1 MFSVT
6 FDNDQDSKLFILRS
20 IGKEIDEEGYVTDS
34 ETKERVL
41 LLNGE
46 ELLFKDFAGVKKG
59 SEIFIKSDI
68 ISLVEY
74 VNRYR

>member
-6 FDNDQDSKLFILRS
+6 FDNDQESKLFILQS
-20 IGKEIDEEGYVTDS
+20 IGKEIDDEEYVIDS

-41 LLNGE
+41 LPNGE
-46 ELLFKDFAGVKKG
+46 ELLFNDFAGVKKG

-74 VNRYR
+74 VNKYR

>member
-1 MFSVT
+1 MFSII
-6 FDNDQDSKLFILRS
+6 FDNHEDSKLFVLQS
-20 IGKEIDEEGYVTDS
+20 IGKEVDEEGYIMDS

-41 LLNGE
+41 LPNGE

>member
-6 FDNDQDSKLFILRS
+6 FDNHKESKLFILQS
-20 IGKEIDEEGYVTDS
+20 IGKELDEEGYVIDS

-41 LLNGE
+41 LPNGE

-68 ISLVEY
+68 TSLVEY
-74 VNRYR
+74 INKYR

>member
-1 MFSVT
+1 MLSVS
-6 FDNDQDSKLFILRS
+6 FDNNQDSKLFILSS
-20 IGKEIDEEGYVTDS
+20 IGKEVDEEGYVIDS

-41 LLNGE
+41 LPNGE
-46 ELLFKDFAGVKKG
+46 ELLFNDFAGVKKG

-74 VNRYR
+74 VNKYR

>member
-1 MFSVT
+1 MFSVI
-6 FDNDQDSKLFILRS
+6 FDNNQDSKLFILNS
-20 IGKEIDEEGYVTDS
+20 IGKEVDQEGYVIDS

-41 LLNGE
+41 LPSGE

-74 VNRYR
+74 VNKYR